1 MKNKKI
7 LISGAG
13 VAGLTLAYFL
23 KEHGFEPT
31 IIERASTLRDG
42 GYMIDFFASGIF
54 VAKEMGINDELAK
67 RNHNTLF
74 MRQFNAKGKE
84 TLGLNVASLKDHLES
99 KGEGGFYNFL
109 RTDLVD
115 ALYQHIK
122 PSVPVRF
129 STSIKSV
136 TETNTAVEVTFND
149 NSQETFD
156 LLVGADG
163 IHSNIRKLVFP
174 SKEIEQLFLG
184 YYVAGLSHNI
194 AIPNKHKG
202 EIISHIQPK
211 KQIMTYEIA
220 EGGSNSLFV
229 LKSDKL
235 PKLNHQE
242 KVDLLRKEFKDFVE
256 PVSSILNEAAKLDK
270 LYFDEVSQIRIK
282 GAWNKSRTILVGD
295 AAYCITLLSGQGASM
310 AMTGA
315 YVLAQ
320 QLIATKG
327 EYQQAFS
334 DFEKALRPKIES
346 MQQKAV
352 KNAASYLPSSS
363 FALWLRNLLA
373 PILFT
378 KLFSPLVI
386 KQLGAY
392 NYFEGKTSDQLIP
405 KTPVKA

>member
-31 IIERASTLRDG
+31 VIERAATLRDG

-54 VAKEMGINDELAK
+54 VAEQMGINNELAK
-67 RNHNTLF
+67 RNHNTLLL
-74 MRQFNAKGKE
+74 RQFNNKGKK
-84 TLGLNVASLKDHLES
+84 TLKLNVGSLKTHLES

-122 PSVPVRF
+122 SSVPVHF
-129 STSIKSV
+129 STSIKTV
-136 TETNTAVEVTFND
+136 QETNTAVEVTFD
-149 NSQETFD
+149 DDSQESFD

-163 IHSNIRKLVFP
+163 IHSNVRELVF
-174 SKEIEQLFLG
+174 SSENIEQLFLG
-184 YYVAGLSHNI
+184 YYVAGLSHNV
-194 AIPNKHKG
+194 PFPSKHKG

-211 KQIMTYEIA
+211 KQIMTYEIT

-229 LKSDKL
+229 IKSDKL
-235 PKLNHQE
+235 PKLQHQQRI
-242 KVDLLRKEFKDFVE
+242 DLLRREFEGFVE
-256 PVSSILNEAAKLDK
+256 PIPAILDEATKLDNI
-270 LYFDEVSQIRIK
+270 YFDEVSQIRIK
-282 GAWNKSRTILVGD
+282 GAWNKGRTVLVGD

-327 EYQQAFS
+327 EYQQAFAN
-334 DFEKALRPKIES
+334 FEKNLRPNIET
-346 MQQKAV
+346 MQHKAV

-392 NYFEGKTSDQLIP
+392 NYFEGKNSDQLIP
-405 KTPVKA
+405 KAPVKA